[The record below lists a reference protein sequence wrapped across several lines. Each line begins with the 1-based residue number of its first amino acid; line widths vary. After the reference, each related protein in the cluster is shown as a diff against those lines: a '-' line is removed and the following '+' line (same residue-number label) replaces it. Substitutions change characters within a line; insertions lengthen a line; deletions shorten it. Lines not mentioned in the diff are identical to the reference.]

1 MYKDQITAPSQGA
14 KANKS
19 GKILENIVRTAL
31 LPRGFTEIPFRA
43 WERLPQIMKKKKYLI
58 HNAPYDS
65 VYAAATPAGQ
75 QNHSRSEFIIS
86 DPQTKTFCR
95 IECKWQAVSGSVDE
109 KLPYLYLNA
118 VERWL
123 EEEIII
129 LIDGK
134 GWKRGALFWLREA
147 VNSRRWR
154 KSTDRRAIMM
164 MNIAEFTTWCQQ
176 RFP

>member
-1 MYKDQITAPSQGA
+1 MRD
-14 KANKS
+14 
-19 GKILENIVRTAL
+19 
-31 LPRGFTEIPFRA
+31 
-43 WERLPQIMKKKKYLI
+43 KKYLI
-58 HNAPYDS
+58 HNAPYES
-65 VYAAATPAGQ
+65 VYAVATPTEE
-75 QNHSRSEFIIS
+75 QNRSSRCECIIS
-86 DPQTKTFCR
+86 NPQTKTFCR

-118 VERWL
+118 VERWF

-154 KSTDRRAIMM
+154 TSTDRRAIMM
-164 MNIAEFTTWCQQ
+164 MSIAEFTNWCQK